1 MIENISRVSI
11 QTGDHHDRCQ
21 YRENSQR
28 ELRPAYDTCPARSKQ
43 EKQRGMIR
51 GCIVKLS

>member
-1 MIENISRVSI
+1 MIENIGRVSI

-21 YRENSQR
+21 YRKNSQR
-28 ELRPAYDTCPARSKQ
+28 ELRPAYDTCPARAKQ

-51 GCIVKLS
+51 AVL